1 MKRPLA
7 VWTISFSVAIAAHL
21 ALLFALFHVE
31 PPSGARSAGTGGLE
45 ISLRPAGSAAG
56 AQAVEAPVSEV
67 DAVEPDSSAPVVTAE
82 AVETVEPV
90 DAVEPTPVEDV
101 REVQAETVEPVR
113 ESEVRPVDAQEAMP
127 VVDAV
132 EPVEETPVAVV
143 PKVRPLPRPTPPEP
157 SHPEAA
163 SAPAPAPAETV
174 RPEREVA
181 AARQRSVAGQGQS
194 GTSDGR
200 RTGEQSQSTGG
211 GLPGMAPDYAALLQA
226 WLERHKTYP
235 QRARA
240 GRQEGQVLLYFAMN
254 REGRILARQIRRG
267 SGHTILDEEA
277 LAMLERA
284 SPLPPFPAEFGQNRL
299 ELVVPVR
306 FRLKDL
312 R

>member
-7 VWTISFSVAIAAHL
+7 VWAISFSVAIAAHL
-21 ALLFALFHVE
+21 ALLFALFYAA
-31 PPSGARSAGTGGLE
+31 PASGARSAGTGGLE
-45 ISLRPAGSAAG
+45 ISLGPAGSAAG

-67 DAVEPDSSAPVVTAE
+67 EAVEPESSAPVVTAE

-101 REVQAETVEPVR
+101 RDVQAEPVR
-113 ESEVRPVDAQEAMP
+113 ESEVQPVESQAVVP
-127 VVDAV
+127 VVEAV
-132 EPVEETPVAVV
+132 EPVEEKPVAVV
-143 PKVRPLPRPTPPEP
+143 PQVRPLPRPTPPER
-157 SHPEAA
+157 SRAEATP
-163 SAPAPAPAETV
+163 APAPTPAETV
-174 RPEREVA
+174 RPQREVA
-181 AARQRSVAGQGQS
+181 AARESSVAGQGQS

-240 GRQEGQVLLYFAMN
+240 RRQEGQVLLYFAMD
-254 REGRILARQIRRG
+254 RDGQILARQIRHG
-267 SGHTILDEEA
+267 SGHALLDEEA

-284 SPLPPFPAEFGQNRL
+284 APLPPFPPEFGQQRL